1 MNFFFLMIRRP
12 PRSTLFPYT
21 TLFRSLADS
30 AHLIAHKRLGLLTN
44 QTGVDA
50 AGRRDVD
57 VLIAGGY
64 RVTGLFSPEHG
75 FRGLGGRP
83 GLPYAVGFASGG
95 PIYSLY
101 GRAPLSRL
109 ATRA

>member
-1 MNFFFLMIRRP
+1 M
-12 PRSTLFPYT
+12 
-21 TLFRSLADS
+21 LADS

-64 RVTGLFSPEHG
+64 RVTALFSPEHG
-75 FRGLGGRP
+75 FRGLEDRP
-83 GLPYAVGFASGG
+83 GLPDAVD
-95 PIYSLY
+95 
-101 GRAPLSRL
+101 SRSEE
-109 ATRA
+109 RRVGKECRSRWSPYH